1 MFCASIGPSCT
12 LAGVDCANAALVHV
26 AISTVA
32 VKNFGTSCDIKA
44 SLPSE
49 VKPEFCETC
58 YKKAIT
64 DRDQKYKIPIVK
76 NKNIKII
83 ITCIALYVTQTTDQ
97 SKQLSKPSWQSRQRI
112 NEPPNEL
119 S

>member
-1 MFCASIGPSCT
+1 
-12 LAGVDCANAALVHV
+12 
-26 AISTVA
+26 
-32 VKNFGTSCDIKA
+32 
-44 SLPSE
+44 